1 MEVSE
6 QDHAIRATLL
16 NPEVDEF
23 GDEFKRNIIDEETEN
38 VFDGCVTIDPDK
50 LQSAWETL
58 SQDNVG
64 WEIGHLP
71 KIMHDALVSVL
82 HRKSTEQNPDATQ

>member
-6 QDHAIRATLL
+6 QDHAIRASLL
-16 NPEVDEF
+16 NPEVEF
-23 GDEFKRNIIDEETEN
+23 GDEFRRNIVAEETEE
-38 VFDGCVTIDPDK
+38 VFAGCVTIDPDK

-58 SQDNVG
+58 SQDNVV

-82 HRKSTEQNPDATQ
+82 HRKSTEQNPDAT

>member
-6 QDHAIRATLL
+6 QDHVIRDSPPTS
-16 NPEVDEF
+16 EVEF
-23 GDEFKRNIIDEETEN
+23 GDELKRNIFAEETEE
-38 VFDGCVTIDPDK
+38 VFAGCVTIDPDK
-50 LQSAWETL
+50 LQGAWETL

-82 HRKSTEQNPDATQ
+82 HRKSTEQNPDAT